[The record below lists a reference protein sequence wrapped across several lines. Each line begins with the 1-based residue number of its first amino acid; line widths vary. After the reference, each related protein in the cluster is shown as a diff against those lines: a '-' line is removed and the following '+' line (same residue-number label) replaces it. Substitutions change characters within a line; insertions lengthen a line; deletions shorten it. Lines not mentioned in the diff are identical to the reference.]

1 MNKKVGLLAAV
12 AISFAMHAFGEE
24 AVENVFSSEDT
35 RPLNDPA
42 GWSLGAVPSSEKGAV
57 ISGKGAFLVPEI
69 QGFSSYSLK
78 SGAALL
84 VGPGSMLS
92 DMTLEAGAKLRVDT
106 KVTYKKSGYI
116 TKTENNPTSLGGMP
130 VSYSLQR
137 ISDITGCIGG
147 ATWTAGLQ
155 GTPYSNVYRFNY
167 READGVQTEIWQ
179 FQNYIANYDG
189 NHTKGVVVEIKKDYS
204 GNITAY
210 VKDGRYF
217 NNRNGLGEDLMT
229 GFSYGSADS
238 DGGGGYGVKDIVFSV
253 PIAESHAP
261 VAMNEE
267 TAFSAVGEGVVEID
281 VAEKCILDLSR
292 ARVSAEASIVKTG
305 KGAIVIGPE
314 LTGEVLVES
323 GILAVQLGVPY
334 DMRKVTFAEDVEIMG
349 FSEGDFL
356 YVRGVPAE
364 DGKIQ
369 YLKIEGAFE
378 YSGSEEIPSNGFT
391 ALSVSGENTTFVLDS
406 SVPVDTLTEVV
417 VDSGATLNILSSV
430 DIKKLVLNGNAS
442 LIVGENGNLKLRSF
456 EVTAQDELKASM
468 WVMSGGNMKIF
479 GDGVLPY
486 IYLKGSASLEL
497 DSRVSMSEW
506 DFSESMVGEGG
517 EFEVFP
523 RLTICK
529 YGILLVPGDAKF
541 KNINMTVK
549 GAIEASSAGAIY
561 FGYAKSGEVSRFGL
575 LADGASFKMADGVEN
590 GKGGYYFASPE
601 QGGRVKVAGAIRIK
615 DSNFNLAERIGAV
628 KKYQGFCF
636 GKNNPVDEPLLV
648 DITGTVIDCTA
659 DSYIGGSAVVSF
671 GDGGVLRNPI
681 NDAQRGRASHIFVVD
696 KARLVFGEGSQFLYP
711 ISGNWIGSGINFS
724 PDVDDEYPALELK
737 NGGAFASYVTK
748 GNGKARVD
756 FKSAFF
762 EVICGTWHGNDRLSH
777 VFWHFKAAHVS
788 KGDTLTIR
796 RAKYDIG
803 GNQFDNVSIVTDIVA
818 PIKGDGD
825 VVVTNATKGVGSF
838 SLIVQRGDNENT
850 GKISVHGENCQLWF
864 ADGAN
869 WKGTVVANGKT
880 GISAIHYK
888 NDYTG
893 IEGETPYIADGK
905 VNADGAIPYPFA
917 PVTVAFAKLDLQSD
931 FPVKVWKGEE
941 GKITGND
948 TLNVGEYINNGGRL
962 VPEMA
967 TENGEFV
974 LGDKIV
980 VGEIGDSSPLPRVA
994 KGWTASRK
1002 TIDGKSML
1010 MLSKGVGFL
1019 MIVR

>member
-69 QGFSSYSLK
+69 QGFSSYTVK

-92 DMTLEAGAKLRVDT
+92 DVTLEAGSKLQVDT
-106 KVTYKKSGYI
+106 KVIYKKSGYI
-116 TKTENNPTSLGGMP
+116 TKNKENPTSLGGMP
-130 VSYSLQR
+130 VNYSLQR

-147 ATWTAGLQ
+147 TTWATGLP
-155 GTPYSNVYRFNY
+155 GTPYSNVYLFEYSEDN
-167 READGVQTEIWQ
+167 GVQTQICQ
-179 FQNYIANYDG
+179 FQNYIKGQDG
-189 NHTKGVVVEIKKDYS
+189 NHTKGVVVEIKKDSS

-210 VKDGRYF
+210 VKAARYF
-217 NNRNGLGEDLMT
+217 NNTNGLGIDLMT
-229 GFSYGSADS
+229 GTPYDSADS
-238 DGGGGYGVKDIVFSV
+238 DGAKGYGVKGVAFSV

-261 VAMNEE
+261 VAMNEG
-267 TAFSAVGEGVVEID
+267 TAFSAIGEGAVEID

-292 ARVSAEASIVKTG
+292 ATISAKASIVKTG
-305 KGAIVIGPE
+305 KGAIVIGAE
-314 LTGEVLVES
+314 FSGGLRVES

-334 DMRKVTFAEDVEIMG
+334 DMSKVTFSEDVEIMG

-378 YSGSEEIPSNGFT
+378 YSGAEEIPSNGFT
-391 ALSVSGENTTFVLDS
+391 ALSVSGENTVFVLDS
-406 SVPVDTLTEVV
+406 SVPVETLAEVV
-417 VDSGATLNILSSV
+417 VDPGATLKIDSQI
-430 DIKKLVLNGNAS
+430 DIKKLTLNGSAC
-442 LIVGENGNLKLRSF
+442 LMVGENGNLKLRSF
-456 EVTAQDELKASM
+456 EVTAQNDSQKSSM
-468 WVMSGGNMKIF
+468 KVMSGGKMKIF
-479 GDGVLPY
+479 GDGALPY
-486 IYLKGSASLEL
+486 IELNGSASLEI

-506 DFSESMVGEGG
+506 DFSESMLGEGG

-523 RLTICK
+523 RLTICE
-529 YGILLVPGDAKF
+529 YGILFVPGDTKF
-541 KNINMTVK
+541 KNVNMTVN

-648 DITGTVIDCTA
+648 DITGTMIDCTA

-671 GDGGVLRNPI
+671 GDGGVMRNPI
-681 NDAQRGRASHIFVVD
+681 NNAQGGRASHIYVVD

-724 PDVDDEYPALELK
+724 PDDDEYPALELK

-803 GNQFDNVSIVTDIVA
+803 VNQFDNVSIITDIVA

-880 GISAIHYK
+880 GISAIYYK
-888 NDYTG
+888 DGNPG

-905 VNADGAIPYPFA
+905 VNTDGTIPYPFA

-931 FPVKVWKGEE
+931 FPVKVWKDEN
-941 GKITGND
+941 GKISGND
-948 TLNVGEYINNGGRL
+948 VLNVGEYINNGGRL
-962 VPEMA
+962 VPTLADE
-967 TENGEFV
+967 GEFV

-980 VGEIGDSSPLPRVA
+980 LGEIGDSSPLPCVA

>member
-1 MNKKVGLLAAV
+1 MNKTVGMLAVFAF
-12 AISFAMHAFGEE
+12 SFALHAFGEE

-92 DMTLEAGAKLRVDT
+92 DMTLEAGSKLQVDT
-106 KVTYKKSGYI
+106 KVIYEKSGYI
-116 TKTENNPTSLGGMP
+116 TKNKDNPTSLGGMP

-147 ATWTAGLQ
+147 ATWSTGLQ
-155 GTPYSNVYRFNY
+155 GTPYSNVYLFEY
-167 READGVQTEIWQ
+167 LEADGVQTQICQ
-179 FQNYIANYDG
+179 FQNYIANFDG
-189 NHTKGVVVEIKKDYS
+189 NHTKGVVVEIKKDLS

-210 VKDGRYF
+210 VQEARYF
-217 NNRNGLGEDLMT
+217 NARNGLSEDLRT
-229 GFSYGSADS
+229 GMSFSSADS
-238 DGGGGYGVKDIVFSV
+238 DGGGGYGVKDVAFSV

-261 VAMNEE
+261 VAMNEG
-267 TAFSAVGEGVVEID
+267 TAFSVVGEGVVEID

-314 LTGEVLVES
+314 LTGGLRVES
-323 GILAVQLGVPY
+323 GILAVQLGVSY
-334 DMRKVTFAEDVEIMG
+334 DMSKVTLAEDVEIMG

-369 YLKIEGAFE
+369 YLKTEGAFE
-378 YSGSEEIPSNGFT
+378 YSGAEEIPSNGFT
-391 ALSVSGENTTFVLDS
+391 ALSVSGENTVFVLDS
-406 SVPVDTLTEVV
+406 SVPVETLAEVV
-417 VDSGATLNILSSV
+417 VDSGSTLKIDSQI
-430 DIKKLVLNGNAS
+430 DIKKLTLNGFAC

-456 EVTAQDELKASM
+456 EVTAQNDSQKSSM
-468 WVMSGGNMKIF
+468 KVMSGGKMKIF
-479 GDGVLPY
+479 GDGALPY
-486 IYLKGSASLEL
+486 IELNGSASLEI

-506 DFSESMVGEGG
+506 DFSESMLGEGG
-517 EFEVFP
+517 EFGVFP

-529 YGILLVPGDAKF
+529 YGILSVPGDTKF
-541 KNINMTVK
+541 KNVNMTVK
-549 GAIEASSAGAIY
+549 GTIEASSAGAIY

-615 DSNFNLAERIGAV
+615 DSNFNLAEKMGAV
-628 KKYQGFCF
+628 EKYQGFCF

-659 DSYIGGSAVVSF
+659 NSYIGGSAVVSF
-671 GDGGVLRNPI
+671 GDGGVMRNPI
-681 NDAQRGRASHIFVVD
+681 NNAQSGRASHIYVVD

-711 ISGNWIGSGINFS
+711 ISGNWTGSGINFS
-724 PDVDDEYPALELK
+724 PDDDEYPALELK

-762 EVICGTWHGNDRLSH
+762 EVICGTWYGNDRLSH

-788 KGDTLTIR
+788 KGDMLTIR

-825 VVVTNATKGVGSF
+825 VVVTNATKNSF

-850 GKISVHGENCQLWF
+850 GRISAHGENCQLWF

-880 GISAIHYK
+880 GISAIYYK
-888 NDYTG
+888 NDNNG

-905 VNADGAIPYPFA
+905 VNADGAIPYPLA

-931 FPVKVWKGEE
+931 FPVKVWKDEN
-941 GKITGND
+941 GKISGND
-948 TLNVGEYINNGGRL
+948 VLNVGEYINNGGRL
-962 VPEMA
+962 VPTLA
-967 TENGEFV
+967 GDGEFV

-980 VGEIGDSSPLPRVA
+980 VGEIGDSSPLPRVP
-994 KGWTASRK
+994 KGWMASRK